1 MKNLLKCNNIDTFKI
16 TFEKY
21 FMNIEMIILIFEKAI
36 VFFIEGAKN
45 IKINSKLVI
54 KLIF

>member
-1 MKNLLKCNNIDTFKI
+1 MKNLFKSNNIDTFKI

-21 FMNIEMIILIFEKAI
+21 FMNIEMIILIFEKAV
-36 VFFIEGAKN
+36 VFFIEGLIT